1 MLVKLLCCVC
11 RTPLGR
17 IDTDT
22 IHTPYTTD
30 QFKPLSAGAI
40 QPFPDVLSSPLDW
53 WCPQCLKRPIENER
67 VYTEQGWVWVKKD
80 VVPEMPMQEPPQ
92 TEEAKPTSAPEFTCD
107 ICGKTFTRRI
117 ALTGH
122 KRSHK

>member
-53 WCPQCLKRPIENER
+53 WCPQCLKRPIENE
-67 VYTEQGWVWVKKD
+67 
-80 VVPEMPMQEPPQ
+80 PEMPLQEPPQ